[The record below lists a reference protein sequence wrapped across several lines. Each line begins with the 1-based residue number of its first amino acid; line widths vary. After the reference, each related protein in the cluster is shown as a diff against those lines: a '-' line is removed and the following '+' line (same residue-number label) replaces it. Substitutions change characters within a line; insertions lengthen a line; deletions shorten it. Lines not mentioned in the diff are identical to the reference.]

1 MFMKKVLFLLLT
13 LFLSHVAVASDKNEN
28 ENKGVALPDQLMLAD
43 PFIMEHDGWYYI
55 YGTESPNGIVVHRS
69 RDLKNWSA
77 RCGNAKENLA
87 LYKDDVWGNRLFWA
101 PEVYKRGDKFIMT
114 YSSDVHIC
122 CAESDSPCGPFTQKE
137 QRPYLPEEGGIDAS
151 IFVDDDGKA
160 YIFWVR
166 FDRGNIIWVAEMS
179 DDLMTVRM
187 ESARKLIEC
196 EEGTWEKRMGNI
208 AEGPLVIKYKG
219 KYYLTYSCNDYRS
232 QDYGVGFA
240 VADHPS
246 GPYRRYAG
254 NPVLHKHCGYVGTGH
269 HALFRTGKKFYMVY
283 HAHNSHDKVAPRQT
297 LIAPM
302 KMRRDKDG
310 GKGAYRMEVSE
321 KIIIPKI
328 EK

>member
-1 MFMKKVLFLLLT
+1 
-13 LFLSHVAVASDKNEN
+13 
-28 ENKGVALPDQLMLAD
+28 
-43 PFIMEHDGWYYI
+43 
-55 YGTESPNGIVVHRS
+55 
-69 RDLKNWSA
+69 
-77 RCGNAKENLA
+77 
-87 LYKDDVWGNRLFWA
+87 
-101 PEVYKRGDKFIMT
+101 
-114 YSSDVHIC
+114 
-122 CAESDSPCGPFTQKE
+122 
-137 QRPYLPEEGGIDAS
+137 
-151 IFVDDDGKA
+151 
-160 YIFWVR
+160 
-166 FDRGNIIWVAEMS
+166 MS

-269 HALFRTGKKFYMVY
+269 HALFRTGMKFYMVY

-321 KIIIPKI
+321 KIIIPHIIK
-328 EK
+328 